1 MLSISGMVIV
11 SALIGLIAILYS
23 TLNNRRKEMALLRI
37 VGASPRAILSLLIA
51 EALIISFSSIILAIL
66 FLQILNLIL
75 FPILDQRFGIYF
87 ENNFFLLKDFY
98 FFILVLFT
106 SIIVS
111 IFPAL
116 QAYKNSI
123 NDGV

>member
-1 MLSISGMVIV
+1 MLSISAMVIV

-37 VGASPRAILSLLIA
+37 VGASPKTIFSLLLI
-51 EALIISFSSIILAIL
+51 EALIISFLSIIIAIV
-66 FLQILNLIL
+66 FTQFLNLIL
-75 FPILDQRFGIYF
+75 CPILDQKFGIYL
-87 ENNFFLLKDFY
+87 ENKFLLLKDLY
-98 FFILVLFT
+98 FFVIILFT
-106 SIIVS
+106 SVFVS

-123 NDGV
+123 NDGI